1 MLGLLKPTDPAWV
14 AAAESNLPLL
24 LQDHAHCELK
34 AAQNALSLLARFGG
48 EVPALVEPLA
58 TLAREETSHFVEV
71 ERELRGRGA
80 RLAPPRADDYV
91 VALRT
96 GAKRDRPEGQPA
108 LLDRLLVPAL
118 IEGRSCERFHLL
130 SERLRDSA
138 LRRFYRELM
147 AAEAQHFTL
156 FCTLAAECCGKDD
169 SRRRFATLV
178 EIEAQVAD
186 RLPLAPT
193 VHG

>member
-14 AAAESNLPLL
+14 HAAEGKLSLL

-34 AAQNALSLLARFGG
+34 AAQNALSLLARFGA
-48 EVPALVEPLA
+48 EVPALIDPLTA
-58 TLAREETSHFVEV
+58 LAREETSHFAEV
-71 ERELRGRGA
+71 ERELRKRA
-80 RLAPPRADDYV
+80 APLAPPRADDYV
-91 VALRT
+91 VELRQR
-96 GAKRDRPEGQPA
+96 AKQSRPDGYPA
-108 LLDRLLVPAL
+108 LLDRLLVAAL
-118 IEGRSCERFHLL
+118 IEGRSCERFRLL
-130 SERLRDSA
+130 SERLSDGG
-138 LRRFYRELM
+138 LRAFYRDLM

-156 FCTLAAECCGKDD
+156 FCSLAAECCGKDD

>member
-1 MLGLLKPTDPAWV
+1 MLGLLKPTDPTWV
-14 AAAESNLPLL
+14 HAAEADLPSL

-48 EVPALVEPLA
+48 EVPALVEPLSA
-58 TLAREETSHFVEV
+58 LAREETSHFAEV
-71 ERELRGRGA
+71 ERELRGRGV
-80 RLAPPRADDYV
+80 RLAAPRADDYV
-91 VALRT
+91 VALRA
-96 GAKRDRPEGQPA
+96 GAKRAREDGQPP
-108 LLDRLLVPAL
+108 LLDRLLVAAL

-130 SERLRDSA
+130 SERLGDA
-138 LRRFYRELM
+138 GLRRFYRELM
-147 AAEAQHFTL
+147 TAEAQHFTL
-156 FCTLAAECCGKDD
+156 FTGLAAECCGKDD

-178 EIEAQVAD
+178 QIEAQVAD

>member
-14 AAAESNLPLL
+14 HAAEGNLASL

-48 EVPALVEPLA
+48 EVPALIEPLTA
-58 TLAREETSHFVEV
+58 LAREETSHFGEV
-71 ERELRGRGA
+71 ERELRKRAG
-80 RLAPPRADDYV
+80 RLAPPRTDDYV
-91 VALRT
+91 VELRER
-96 GAKRDRPEGQPA
+96 AKRARADGQPA
-108 LLDRLLVPAL
+108 LLDRLLVAAL
-118 IEGRSCERFHLL
+118 IEGRSCERFRLL
-130 SERLRDSA
+130 SERLSDGG
-138 LRRFYRELM
+138 LRSFYRDLM

-156 FCTLAAECCGKDD
+156 FCSLAAECCGKDD